1 MLLLKGYAVIGS
13 PAAFDKTLTVSL
25 VQMNSGDDKD
35 VNIREAL
42 DGIDRAAAT
51 GARLVALPEVWTY
64 LGDPSG
70 NRDAAEPIPGPLTD
84 RLAERARR
92 HGIYL
97 HAGSIFERE
106 EGEPRLFNTSLVFDP
121 HGEIVA
127 RYRKIHLFDVDLDA
141 DTAYRESDTI
151 APGDEIVTFALDGLT
166 VGLSIC
172 YDLRFPELFRILA
185 LSGADVIV
193 VPAAFT
199 MATGKDHWE
208 VLLRARAIENTL
220 HILAPAQTG
229 QHPPGLWCH
238 GRSMVVDPWGVVLAQ
253 AGDTPGVI
261 SATLDFG
268 HQVGVRR
275 QIPSLANR
283 MPDRYRWPDENGAV
297 QPLSMYRK
305 AT

>member
-1 MLLLKGYAVIGS
+1 MVGS
-13 PAAFDKTLTVSL
+13 PASTDKTLTVAL

-35 VNIREAL
+35 ANIREAL

-92 HGIYL
+92 HGIFL
-97 HAGSIFERE
+97 HAGSIFERA
-106 EGEPRLFNTSLVFDP
+106 EGEPRLFNTSVVFGP
-121 HGEIVA
+121 RGEIVA
-127 RYRKIHLFDVDLDA
+127 RYRKMHLFDVDLES
-141 DTAYRESDTI
+141 DTSYRESDTI

-166 VGLSIC
+166 VGLTIC
-172 YDLRFPELFRILA
+172 FDLRFPELFRILA
-185 LSGADVIV
+185 LRGADLIV

-208 VLLRARAIENTL
+208 VLLRARAIENAV
-220 HILAPAQTG
+220 HILAPGQVG

-238 GRSMVVDPWGVVLAQ
+238 GRSMIVDPWGVVLAQ
-253 AGDTPGVI
+253 AGDQPAII

-268 HQVGVRR
+268 HQARIRG
-275 QIPSLANR
+275 QIPSLSNR
-283 MPDRYRWPDENGAV
+283 MPDRYRWPEADGV
-297 QPLSMYRK
+297 LDPLTFARK